1 MVFHKQDALRKK
13 IAQMSFASINV
24 IVSFMEETVEIV
36 LTGHDFIK
44 MLSEKKKT

>member
-24 IVSFMEETVEIV
+24 IVSFMEETVQIV
-36 LTGHDFIK
+36 LTGHFQYATYDQPR
-44 MLSEKKKT
+44 